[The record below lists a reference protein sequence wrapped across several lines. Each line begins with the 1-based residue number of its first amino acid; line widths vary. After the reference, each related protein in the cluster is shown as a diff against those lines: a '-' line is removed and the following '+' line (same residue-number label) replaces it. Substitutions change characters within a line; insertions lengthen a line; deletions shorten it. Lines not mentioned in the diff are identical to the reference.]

1 MCVCLFL
8 NLRSIGLKLI
18 WHILFRHSKW
28 ILSQYSIHMHW
39 RKYDLKLLN
48 ALYILY
54 IFLNVIYFVVLHQD
68 LCLEQIYIDVTAVL
82 LLTGSVILLW
92 MRDSKHKQAKLSR
105 PLHGPGSW
113 SEEEWMSACLI
124 KLHTHYHMAFFSWSD
139 VQFFCF
145 RICLRCCLFPQ
156 VSKSHSPLFKWLG
169 HTASVHTKGD
179 HFSCLVWC
187 QTTLHSLC
195 SFSQWPSIR
204 ES

>member
-1 MCVCLFL
+1 M
-8 NLRSIGLKLI
+8 
-18 WHILFRHSKW
+18 
-28 ILSQYSIHMHW
+28 YW

-48 ALYILY
+48 AINILY
-54 IFLNVIYFVVLHQD
+54 IFLKHIFKCNLFF
-68 LCLEQIYIDVTAVL
+68 CCSPEQIYIDVTAA
-82 LLTGSVILLW
+82 LLTGSIFLLW
-92 MRDSKHKQAKLSR
+92 MRDSKHQQAKLSR

-145 RICLRCCLFPQ
+145 RICLRCCLFPL

-179 HFSCLVWC
+179 HFSCLVWG

-195 SFSQWPSIR
+195 SFLKWPSIR

>member
-156 VSKSHSPLFKWLG
+156 VSKAIL
-169 HTASVHTKGD
+169 
-179 HFSCLVWC
+179 HFSNDLV
-187 QTTLHSLC
+187 TLLQCTQKAIISPVWVDARQLC
-195 SFSQWPSIR
+195 IVCALFHNGLQ
-204 ES
+204 